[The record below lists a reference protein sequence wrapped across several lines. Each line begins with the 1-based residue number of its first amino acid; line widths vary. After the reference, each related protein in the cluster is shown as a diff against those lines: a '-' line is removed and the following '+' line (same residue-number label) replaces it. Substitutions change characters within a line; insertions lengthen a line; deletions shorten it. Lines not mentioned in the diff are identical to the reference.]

1 MKFSGGRHHIVY
13 YYFQIMQVLT
23 SFLYVTGLPVDV
35 FEYSME
41 QELFVT
47 D

>member
-1 MKFSGGRHHIVY
+1 
-13 YYFQIMQVLT
+13 MQVLT